1 MGNSHTKYPEPLAV
15 VQRGHLNPKSLITRE
30 VSLSEVTG
38 AIENMTD
45 FKTVGFN
52 VITTSS

>member
-1 MGNSHTKYPEPLAV
+1 M
-15 VQRGHLNPKSLITRE
+15 VQRGHLNRKSLITRE

-38 AIENMTD
+38 VIENMTD

-52 VITTSS
+52 VITTFS